1 MSEDNNNGGIPEEI
15 PTVTLPATTVQK
27 MINLLGTMPYTQVA
41 NVMAEVQII
50 IAESQK
56 K

>member
-1 MSEDNNNGGIPEEI
+1 MSEDNNNGGIPEEV
-15 PTVTLPATTVQK
+15 PTVTLPAVTVQK
-27 MINLLGTMPYTQVA
+27 MVNLLGTMPYTQVA

-50 IAESQK
+50 LAEQAK